1 MAKADLL
8 TIGRLA
14 QQGGVNIQTIRYYE
28 RRGLI
33 PKPNRSLSG
42 YRLYDRE
49 AVKRL
54 GFVRKAQLLGFS
66 LHEID
71 ELLSLRMRPGTTCS
85 DIRKKA
91 HQKIATVEE
100 KICELTRIRGALA
113 KLATDCRGKGPTSE
127 CPILETLDADEAR
140 TT

>member
-1 MAKADLL
+1 MASADLL

-14 QQGGVNIQTIRYYE
+14 QQGGVTIQTVRYYE

-33 PKPNRSLSG
+33 PKPNRSPSG
-42 YRLYDRE
+42 YRLYDRGTIR
-49 AVKRL
+49 RL

-66 LHEID
+66 LHEIG
-71 ELLSLRMRPGTTCS
+71 ELLSLRVRPGTTCA

-91 HQKIATVEE
+91 HQKIATVDE
-100 KICELTRIRGALA
+100 KICKLSQIRGALA
-113 KLATDCRGKGPTSE
+113 KLASDCRGKGPTSE

-140 TT
+140 TA